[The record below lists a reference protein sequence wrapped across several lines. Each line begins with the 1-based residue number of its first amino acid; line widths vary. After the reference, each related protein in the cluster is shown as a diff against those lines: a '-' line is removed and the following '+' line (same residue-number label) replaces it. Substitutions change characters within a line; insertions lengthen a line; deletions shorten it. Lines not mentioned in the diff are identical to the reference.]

1 MQSAR
6 RTFQEV
12 MMDQPYFSDCEEII
26 AAVKKYLEASSQ
38 GDASIMALYFH
49 KDAVIF
55 WGGDQPDE
63 HGHEIQGFFDFINKS
78 GPDTDKNPPYHI
90 DILDMTE
97 TTAVT
102 KVVEKWQGKL
112 FTDYHTFVKTPKG
125 WQITAKLFH
134 THEEGQK

>member
-1 MQSAR
+1 MNQA
-6 RTFQEV
+6 
-12 MMDQPYFSDCEEII
+12 YFSDCEEII
-26 AAVKKYLEASSQ
+26 AAVKKYLEASNQ
-38 GDASIMALYFH
+38 GDASIMAPYFH

-102 KVVEKWQGKL
+102 KVVEKWQGKT
-112 FTDYHTFVKTPKG
+112 FTDYHTFVKTPEG

-134 THEEGQK
+134 THEEGEK